1 MQYIIVYAKENNEPR
16 QIPDS
21 ELKAYLEKGF
31 RREPL
36 KTAPAID
43 PSTESAENIEIT
55 EIHVVDGGQ
64 VAINSAGLTALA
76 KALPLSTA
84 ILKDVI
90 AERKGNPYKTIEDL
104 IDRAPLPEGLKWTSY
119 EKFITFD

>member
-1 MQYIIVYAKENNEPR
+1 MEQIIVYSKETNQPW
-16 QIPDS
+16 QIPQS

-43 PSTESAENIEIT
+43 LAVESAENIEIT

-64 VAINSAGLTALA
+64 IAINSASLTALA

-84 ILKDVI
+84 ILKGVVT
-90 AERKGNPYKTIEDL
+90 ERKSSHFNSIEDL
-104 IDRAPLPEGLKWTSY
+104 IARSPLPEGLQWTSY
-119 EKFITFD
+119 EKFISFS